1 MNKLSS
7 GSLIPGRN
15 TVQWSYLLSSS
26 TIILVL
32 MVIVG
37 FLNIRHLQDNYK
49 QSFFQSSEAV
59 AKGGIQTMEYGLAYG
74 KTMANFYTAQPIINE
89 IHEYIN
95 SSENVSIIG
104 PDGTV
109 YFTVFPKK
117 SLQQTDYKAMLVQV
131 DAMPSSKSG
140 AQTILR
146 EGIHHEF
153 IPVRGV
159 DGTAKAF
166 LEVTFEDDVLK
177 SKTLGFTQTSILT
190 VLIVTVLGTVLFMV
204 IVARVRTTNERGEV
218 RRNVLMTIMIINIT
232 VCQLLFSGINLWTF
246 RNVLEANAVESTRY
260 VGKIV
265 KRNIDNVINKG
276 VHYDELNEVQSWMT
290 SVVSSSGDIKGAVIA
305 VNDGKVN
312 FSSAAGLSTD
322 VGSDLASQ
330 IVLPLSVDSAKNQAT
345 LTMVVDRD
353 NLRRKLWPTLL
364 QSVYILLGSI
374 AALVQM
380 TFVSTFLL
388 NRRAISN
395 LKQDNELLERIIEER
410 TQEIR
415 VERDKS
421 EKLLL
426 NVLPQKVADELKSQ
440 GFSEPEGFNN
450 VSVFFSDVVNFTT
463 LSTGLEPKFLIKELS
478 DIFTNFD
485 KIAER
490 YHCQRIKTIGD
501 AYLCVAGMP
510 VPDPRHAQNLVNAAL
525 EMLDYLNIRNET
537 TKIQWRIRVGIHTGS
552 VVGGIVGTQKYLY
565 DVFGDTVNTASRMES
580 NSEPMKVNISNATW
594 ELVKDDFRTTDRGE
608 HAVKGKDAM
617 HMYFVDGRLRPTI
630 V

>member
-1 MNKLSS
+1 MNKLTS
-7 GSLIPGRN
+7 GSIIPGRN

-89 IHEYIN
+89 IHEYIS

-109 YFTVFPKK
+109 YFTVFPRK
-117 SLQQTDYKAMLVQV
+117 SLQQNDYKVMLVQV
-131 DAMPSSKSG
+131 DALPSSKSD

-146 EGIHHEF
+146 DGIHHEF

-190 VLIVTVLGTVLFMV
+190 VLIVTVLGIVLFMV
-204 IVARVRTTNERGEV
+204 IVARARTTNERGEV

-322 VGSDLASQ
+322 VGSNLASQ
-330 IVLPLSVDSAKNQAT
+330 IMLPLNVDSAKNQAT

-364 QSVYILLGSI
+364 QSAYILLGSI

-395 LKQDNELLERIIEER
+395 LKHDNELLEKIIEER

-415 VERDKS
+415 IERDKS

-426 NVLPQKVADELKSQ
+426 NVLPQKVADELKAK

-510 VPDPRHAQNLVNAAL
+510 VPDPRHAQNLVSAAL
-525 EMLDYLNIRNET
+525 DMLDYLNIRNET
-537 TKIQWRIRVGIHTGS
+537 TKIQWRIRVGIHTGL

-580 NSEPMKVNISNATW
+580 NSEPMRVNISNATW

-617 HMYFVDGRLRPTI
+617 HMYFVEGRLSPPI
-630 V
+630 A

>member
-1 MNKLSS
+1 MNKLTS
-7 GSLIPGRN
+7 GSIIPGRN

-89 IHEYIN
+89 IHEYIS

-109 YFTVFPKK
+109 YFTVFPRK
-117 SLQQTDYKAMLVQV
+117 SLQQNDYKVMLVQV
-131 DAMPSSKSG
+131 DALPSSKSG

-146 EGIHHEF
+146 DGIHHEF

-190 VLIVTVLGTVLFMV
+190 VLIVTVLGIVLFMV
-204 IVARVRTTNERGEV
+204 IVARARTTNERGEV

-322 VGSDLASQ
+322 VGSNLASQ
-330 IVLPLSVDSAKNQAT
+330 IMLPLNVDSAKNQAT

-364 QSVYILLGSI
+364 QSAYILLGSI

-395 LKQDNELLERIIEER
+395 LKHDNELLEKIIEER

-415 VERDKS
+415 IERDKS

-426 NVLPQKVADELKSQ
+426 NVLPQKGADELKAK

-510 VPDPRHAQNLVNAAL
+510 VPDPRHAQNLVSAAL
-525 EMLDYLNIRNET
+525 DMLDYLNIRNET

-580 NSEPMKVNISNATW
+580 NSEPMRVNISNATW

-617 HMYFVDGRLRPTI
+617 HMYFVEGRLSPPI
-630 V
+630 A

>member
-1 MNKLSS
+1 MNKLTS
-7 GSLIPGRN
+7 GTIIPGRN

-89 IHEYIN
+89 IHEYIS
-95 SSENVSIIG
+95 SSENVSIVG

-131 DAMPSSKSG
+131 DALPSSKSG

-146 EGIHHEF
+146 DGIHHEF

-190 VLIVTVLGTVLFMV
+190 VLIVTILGTVLFMV
-204 IVARVRTTNERGEV
+204 TVARVRTTNERGEV
-218 RRNVLMTIMIINIT
+218 RRNVLMTIMIVNIT

-312 FSSAAGLSTD
+312 YSSAAGLSTD

-330 IVLPLSVDSAKNQAT
+330 IVLPLNVDSAKNQAT

-364 QSVYILLGSI
+364 QSAYILLGSI
-374 AALVQM
+374 AALVQL

-395 LKQDNELLERIIEER
+395 LKHDNELLEKIIEER

-415 VERDKS
+415 IERDKS

-440 GFSEPEGFNN
+440 GFSEPEGFSN

-580 NSEPMKVNISNATW
+580 NSEPMRVNISNATW
-594 ELVKDDFRTTDRGE
+594 ELVKDDFITTDRGE

-617 HMYFVDGRLRPTI
+617 HMYFVDGRLPATI
-630 V
+630 D

>member
-1 MNKLSS
+1 MNKLTS
-7 GSLIPGRN
+7 GSIIPGRN
-15 TVQWSYLLSSS
+15 TVQWPYLLSSS

-74 KTMANFYTAQPIINE
+74 KTMANFYTAQSIINE
-89 IHEYIN
+89 IHEYIS

-109 YFTVFPKK
+109 YFTVFSKK

-131 DAMPSSKSG
+131 DALPSSKSG

-146 EGIHHEF
+146 DGIHHEF
-153 IPVRGV
+153 IPVHGV

-190 VLIVTVLGTVLFMV
+190 VLIVTVLGIVLFMV
-204 IVARVRTTNERGEV
+204 IVSRVRTTNERGEV
-218 RRNVLMTIMIINIT
+218 KRNVLMTIMIINIT
-232 VCQLLFSGINLWTF
+232 LCQLLFSGINLWTF

-312 FSSAAGLSTD
+312 YLSAAGLSTD

-330 IVLPLSVDSAKNQAT
+330 IVLPLNVDSAKNQAT

-364 QSVYILLGSI
+364 QSAYILLGSI
-374 AALVQM
+374 AALVQL

-395 LKQDNELLERIIEER
+395 LKHDNELLEKIIEER

-415 VERDKS
+415 IERDKS

-440 GFSEPEGFNN
+440 GFSEPEGFSN

-580 NSEPMKVNISNATW
+580 NSEPMRVNISNVTW
-594 ELVKDDFRTTDRGE
+594 ELVKDDFITTDRGE

-617 HMYFVDGRLRPTI
+617 HMYFVDSRLPAAI
-630 V
+630 G

>member
-1 MNKLSS
+1 MNKLTS
-7 GSLIPGRN
+7 GSIIPGRN

-89 IHEYIN
+89 IHEYIS

-109 YFTVFPKK
+109 YFTVFPRK
-117 SLQQTDYKAMLVQV
+117 SLQQNDYKVMLVQV
-131 DAMPSSKSG
+131 DALPSSKSG

-146 EGIHHEF
+146 DGIHHEF

-190 VLIVTVLGTVLFMV
+190 VLIVTVLGIVLFMV
-204 IVARVRTTNERGEV
+204 IVARARTTNERGEV

-330 IVLPLSVDSAKNQAT
+330 IMLPLNVDSAKNQAT

-364 QSVYILLGSI
+364 QSAYILLGSI

-395 LKQDNELLERIIEER
+395 LKHDNELLEKIIEER

-415 VERDKS
+415 IERDKS

-426 NVLPQKVADELKSQ
+426 NVLPQKVADELKAK

-510 VPDPRHAQNLVNAAL
+510 VPDPRHAQNLVSAAL
-525 EMLDYLNIRNET
+525 DMLDYLNIRNET

-580 NSEPMKVNISNATW
+580 NSEPMRVNISNATW

-617 HMYFVDGRLRPTI
+617 HMYFVEGRLSPPI
-630 V
+630 A

>member
-1 MNKLSS
+1 
-7 GSLIPGRN
+7 
-15 TVQWSYLLSSS
+15 
-26 TIILVL
+26 
-32 MVIVG
+32 
-37 FLNIRHLQDNYK
+37 
-49 QSFFQSSEAV
+49 
-59 AKGGIQTMEYGLAYG
+59 
-74 KTMANFYTAQPIINE
+74 MANFYTAQSIINE
-89 IHEYIN
+89 IHEYIS

-109 YFTVFPKK
+109 YFTVFSKK

-131 DAMPSSKSG
+131 DALPSSKSG

-146 EGIHHEF
+146 DGIHHEF
-153 IPVRGV
+153 IPVHGV

-190 VLIVTVLGTVLFMV
+190 VLIVTVLGIVLFMV
-204 IVARVRTTNERGEV
+204 IVSRVRTTNERGEV
-218 RRNVLMTIMIINIT
+218 KRNVLMTIMIINIT
-232 VCQLLFSGINLWTF
+232 LCQLLFSGINLWTF

-312 FSSAAGLSTD
+312 YLSAAGLSTD

-330 IVLPLSVDSAKNQAT
+330 IVLPLNVDSAKNQAT

-364 QSVYILLGSI
+364 QSAYILLGSI
-374 AALVQM
+374 AALVQL

-395 LKQDNELLERIIEER
+395 LKHDNELLEKIIEER

-415 VERDKS
+415 IERDKS

-440 GFSEPEGFNN
+440 GFSEPEGFSN

-580 NSEPMKVNISNATW
+580 NSEPMRVNISNVTW
-594 ELVKDDFRTTDRGE
+594 ELVKDDFITTDRGE

-617 HMYFVDGRLRPTI
+617 HMYFVDSRLPAAI
-630 V
+630 G

>member
-1 MNKLSS
+1 MNKLTS
-7 GSLIPGRN
+7 GTIIPGRN

-89 IHEYIN
+89 IHEYIS
-95 SSENVSIIG
+95 SSENVSIVG

-131 DAMPSSKSG
+131 DALPSSKSG

-146 EGIHHEF
+146 DGIHHEF

-190 VLIVTVLGTVLFMV
+190 VLIVTILGTVLFMV
-204 IVARVRTTNERGEV
+204 TVARVRTTNERGEV
-218 RRNVLMTIMIINIT
+218 RRNVLMTIMIVNIT

-246 RNVLEANAVESTRY
+246 RSVLEANAVESTRY

-312 FSSAAGLSTD
+312 YSSAAGLSTD

-330 IVLPLSVDSAKNQAT
+330 IVLPLNVDSAKNQAT

-364 QSVYILLGSI
+364 QSAYILLGSI
-374 AALVQM
+374 AALVQL

-395 LKQDNELLERIIEER
+395 LKHDNELLEKIIEER

-415 VERDKS
+415 IERDKS

-440 GFSEPEGFNN
+440 GFSEPEGFSN

-580 NSEPMKVNISNATW
+580 NSEPMRVNISNATW
-594 ELVKDDFRTTDRGE
+594 ELVKDDFITTDRGE

-617 HMYFVDGRLRPTI
+617 HMYFVDGRLPATI
-630 V
+630 D